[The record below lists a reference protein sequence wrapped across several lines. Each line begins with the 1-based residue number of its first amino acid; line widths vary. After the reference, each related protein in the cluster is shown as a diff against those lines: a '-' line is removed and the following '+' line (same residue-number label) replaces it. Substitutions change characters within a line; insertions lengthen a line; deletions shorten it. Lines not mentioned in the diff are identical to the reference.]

1 MGGVGEMTDILEQA
15 NYVVIDYDKKR
26 KEKARQVFTD
36 AFLTACFLLDGDD
49 KVKSNDKVDA
59 IIQRGVNACIS
70 HMSGY
75 CTVDAVGL
83 EIQFMLTYLYL
94 FTVYMDL
101 LRPLEPHE
109 VSQMAGSYFDAHI
122 WGDCVR

>member
-1 MGGVGEMTDILEQA
+1 MTDILEQA
-15 NYVVIDYDKKR
+15 SDVIISFDAKR
-26 KEKARQVFTD
+26 QTRARQVFTD

-59 IIQRGVNACIS
+59 VIGSGVRACIK
-70 HMSGY
+70 HMSNH